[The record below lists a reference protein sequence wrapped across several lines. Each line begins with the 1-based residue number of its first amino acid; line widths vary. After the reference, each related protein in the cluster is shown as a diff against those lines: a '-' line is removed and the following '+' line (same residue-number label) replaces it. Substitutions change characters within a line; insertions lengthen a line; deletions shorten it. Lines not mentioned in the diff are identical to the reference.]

1 MLIDCAVLLSKRRHV
16 FILTISGCAVF
27 IADKAKG
34 NSSSL
39 ASLSPAQER
48 RHARLRDHLR
58 NDREAPPSH
67 RPVPPA
73 PSGNRLSACAGS
85 GHLRVPEEYFPPRRC
100 GPHLPAV
107 RAARCSPRPKAVRV
121 EQPAIKM
128 PLKPKAPGEITNPV
142 PELLA
147 DSSLRPGDMVMFPD
161 GLRVFT
167 GRVGNRH
174 QFADFEPVSQA
185 GKTVPR
191 VVRNLLANLRP
202 GKNSAWNAQGSD
214 TSGKLASNARSD

>member
-1 MLIDCAVLLSKRRHV
+1 MRDFVTTFAKTLKPLPLIALSLLLLPG
-16 FILTISGCAVF
+16 I
-27 IADKAKG
+27 D
-34 NSSSL
+34 
-39 ASLSPAQER
+39 
-48 RHARLRDHLR
+48 
-58 NDREAPPSH
+58 
-67 RPVPPA
+67 PA
-73 PSGNRLSACAGS
+73 PARAQDIFSFLGLFSRPAAA
-85 GHLRVPEEYFPPRRC
+85 VPTYQPFEQP
-100 GPHLPAV
+100 V
-107 RAARCSPRPKAVRV
+107 ARPRPKAVRV

-191 VVRNLLANLRP
+191 VVRNLVANLRP
-202 GKNSAWNAQGSD
+202 GKNSAWNAQGSN